1 MWVVYQIEAIVH
13 VFECTSK
20 HKIVISIMANHG
32 CEEWGQHL
40 ANKLKR
46 FRLIFCKKVLSV

>member
-20 HKIVISIMANHG
+20 HKIVISIMANPG

-46 FRLIFCKKVLSV
+46 FRLIFWKKVLSV